1 MIEVREKSDV
11 TPLCP
16 HCSQS
21 VGEIWFRELR
31 GTFGRRYV
39 YFCSSCRKV
48 LGVSHRK
55 GFWMG

>member
-1 MIEVREKSDV
+1 MIDVKEREDV

-16 HCSQS
+16 HCSAPLD
-21 VGEIWFRELR
+21 ELWCR
-31 GTFGRRYV
+31 AARSTFGRRYV
-39 YFCSSCRKV
+39 YFCSKCRKL